1 MNSQLQFEIKDLRA
15 QNLQGLLSGIAG
27 IMTALIVASILPS
40 LLVQFVYTDQAALMT
55 GTPPF
60 WLQNGSM
67 IVFGLSVLYIL
78 YVAVATSMRSRKIAM
93 LKQQLAMIQT
103 NETFSP
109 SELAAQEKEL
119 AQLEKMVDEALA
131 DGKKTT
137 KSKTKARGRSAKK

>member
-1 MNSQLQFEIKDLRA
+1 MNSQLQFEINDLRT
-15 QNLQGLLSGIAG
+15 QNLQGLLSGITG

-78 YVAVATSMRSRKIAM
+78 YIAVATSMRSRKIAM
-93 LKQQLAMIQT
+93 LKQQLSMIQT
-103 NETFSP
+103 NETFS
-109 SELAAQEKEL
+109 SGELAAQEKEL
-119 AQLEKMVDEALA
+119 AQLEKMVDDALA

>member
-1 MNSQLQFEIKDLRA
+1 
-15 QNLQGLLSGIAG
+15 LSGIAG

-137 KSKTKARGRSAKK
+137 KPKTKARGRSAKK